1 MWQTIQTFIETNPTL
16 TAIYSGAIGGSLFY
30 YCRNI
35 FTKVFNALDR
45 MVSFDLQSRVLMKD
59 NYLQESLLRLIE
71 SSKCLYKK
79 DYELNWENNV
89 QSGFGTSW
97 YIVEGKLLRM
107 YKSLDQNTIPVISI
121 SLKVYFCWNKEKWLE
136 RIINK
141 IKTPT
146 NPNKIEIYSDYGWG
160 TRTKRFLN
168 TIYLKDNIGYNILYD
183 LKMFLRAK
191 DFYSNYSIPYK
202 RNYLLYGKPG
212 TGKTSLILALASELG
227 RNIVLI
233 NLNKMSDIRDISRA
247 IKEHVNDSIIVFE
260 DIDAQTNLTNNRG
273 GGYIEGKPATK
284 RNDGDNV
291 EYKYDFQLGDY
302 TDSNNINLIR
312 EEVVAMD
319 NGCNL
324 SKLTLSQLLNLFDG
338 LQTIEE
344 MICIFTTNHIEKLDP
359 AFLRKGRMDYI
370 VEIPELDLEQALKMI
385 HDKLSISLKDFSNET
400 EEYYK
405 DIQINPAE
413 LQEIWMSDLK
423 EFNSREETLKLL
435 KDLFE
440 NAKNTRT
447 R

>member
-141 IKTPT
+141 IKTPA

-160 TRTKRFLN
+160 N
-168 TIYLKDNIGYNILYD
+168 QN
-183 LKMFLRAK
+183 
-191 DFYSNYSIPYK
+191 
-202 RNYLLYGKPG
+202 
-212 TGKTSLILALASELG
+212 EE
-227 RNIVLI
+227 
-233 NLNKMSDIRDISRA
+233 IS
-247 IKEHVNDSIIVFE
+247 
-260 DIDAQTNLTNNRG
+260 
-273 GGYIEGKPATK
+273 
-284 RNDGDNV
+284 
-291 EYKYDFQLGDY
+291 
-302 TDSNNINLIR
+302 
-312 EEVVAMD
+312 
-319 NGCNL
+319 
-324 SKLTLSQLLNLFDG
+324 
-338 LQTIEE
+338 
-344 MICIFTTNHIEKLDP
+344 
-359 AFLRKGRMDYI
+359 
-370 VEIPELDLEQALKMI
+370 
-385 HDKLSISLKDFSNET
+385 
-400 EEYYK
+400 
-405 DIQINPAE
+405 
-413 LQEIWMSDLK
+413 
-423 EFNSREETLKLL
+423 
-435 KDLFE
+435 
-440 NAKNTRT
+440 
-447 R
+447 